1 MKTIIVPARNENLNR
16 IIAFV
21 GKELEKCSCPPAAQ
35 MQIELATEEI
45 FVNIASYAYHPVEG
59 EAEIRCEIE
68 EDPLEVVIE
77 FLDGGKPYDPLARED
92 ADLSEEALLSRTGGL
107 GIFLVKDTMD
117 DVAYRY
123 EGGKNILTIRKRL

>member
-1 MKTIIVPARNENLNR
+1 MKSIIVPARNENLNR
-16 IIAFV
+16 IVAFV
-21 GKELEKCSCPPAAQ
+21 GRELENCSCPPVAQ
-35 MQIELATEEI
+35 MQIELAIEEI

-59 EAEIRCEIE
+59 EAEIHCEIE
-68 EDPLEVVIE
+68 EDPLQVVIE

-92 ADLSEEALLSRTGGL
+92 ADLSEEALISRTGGL